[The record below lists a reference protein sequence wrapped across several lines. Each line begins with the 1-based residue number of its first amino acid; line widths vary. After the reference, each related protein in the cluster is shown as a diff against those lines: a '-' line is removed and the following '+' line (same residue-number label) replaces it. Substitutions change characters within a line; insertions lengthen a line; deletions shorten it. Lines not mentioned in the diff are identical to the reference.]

1 MFFFDP
7 MYFVFAL
14 PALLLAFYAQ
24 AKVQSAF
31 NKYSQMP
38 NRRNLT
44 GQEAARYLLSAG
56 QLSVSVEGSQ
66 GQLSD
71 HYDPR
76 AKILRLSPQV
86 AMQSSVAALGVV
98 AHEVGH
104 ALQDNDGYVPLRLRS
119 GLVPVVNLG
128 SWLGPIIFFIGLF
141 FAPRTNLA
149 WVGVILFALSAV
161 FALVTLPVELDASR
175 RAMQLLTNT
184 GLVAGEEERK
194 GVSSVLNAAALTYV
208 AAVAQALSTL
218 LYYVFI
224 LIGFGRRRD

>member
-1 MFFFDP
+1 M
-7 MYFVFAL
+7 
-14 PALLLAFYAQ
+14 
-24 AKVQSAF
+24 
-31 NKYSQMP
+31 N
-38 NRRNLT
+38 
-44 GQEAARYLLSAG
+44 
-56 QLSVSVEGSQ
+56 
-66 GQLSD
+66 
-71 HYDPR
+71 PR

-86 AMQSSVAALGVV
+86 ATQASVAALGVV

-104 ALQDNDGYVPLRLRS
+104 ALQDNEQYMPLRLRS

-149 WVGVILFALSAV
+149 WVGVILFALSAL

-184 GLVAGEEERK
+184 GLVASEEERK

-224 LIGFGRRRD
+224 LTGFGRRRD